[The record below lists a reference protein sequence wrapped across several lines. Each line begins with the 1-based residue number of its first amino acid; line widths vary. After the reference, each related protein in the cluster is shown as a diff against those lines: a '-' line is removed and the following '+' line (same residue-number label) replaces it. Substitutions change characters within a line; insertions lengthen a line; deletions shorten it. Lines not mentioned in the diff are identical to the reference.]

1 MNPEQIKQDCEIK
14 AFGRLAEKIK
24 KRFPRLPITI
34 LADGLYAAEPVFDIC
49 AENRWDYIIRYKE
62 GSIPSIE
69 EEYRNI
75 SEKEISGNAEYIN
88 EISYK
93 RKKLNVLK
101 YHEAKKRGNETVV
114 TKFQWITNIKIT
126 KKNAEKIARKSWK
139 IENEGFNRQKNWQG
153 DITHACSFNENAIK
167 NHYFMMQIS
176 DMIKQLYEWFF
187 LRANEIKKMQ
197 KNISS
202 ELLASFGR
210 QLTREDISKTD
221 MQGISKT

>member
-1 MNPEQIKQDCEIK
+1 MSNPSPYTPITEACEIK

-126 KKNAEKIARKSWK
+126 KKNAEKIASSGRKRWK
-139 IENEGFNRQKNWQG
+139 IENEGFNIQKNG
-153 DITHACSFNENAIK
+153 PYDIGHLYSK
-167 NHYFMMQIS
+167 NS
-176 DMIKQLYEWFF
+176 K
-187 LRANEIKKMQ
+187 AN
-197 KNISS
+197 
-202 ELLASFGR
+202 F
-210 QLTREDISKTD
+210 QLTYQFSHIFKYQLIV
-221 MQGISKT
+221 QGNHK